1 LVKDSQIKITDAVV
15 MGDVNQTISGNEC
28 PGCFASNVRVM
39 MCQISDCEAKFCE
52 LCHAKSRF
60 SEGHFEPFD
69 SGHGSGPFCAKCLIS
84 TNFQYEVKKEEK
96 KRIARERMERERR
109 LRRILTH
116 LEKTKVEID
125 QDLFDLQCDT
135 SILVENRDKRI
146 PELKKYRTE
155 SMEELPILKQ
165 KIQDIE
171 HEIDSLIQ
179 KKQSFDVTNN
189 VMEIQDTV
197 GTLTRECDSLLKLQR
212 ERSEL
217 NEVIYGA
224 LFAVICGVLLTY
236 AAYNVISPVDDKTY
250 ICPDGTTIVSYN
262 QLMDGTNDC
271 PEGWDEKNSFWGTED
286 GHSAKNRADGD
297 NHVAWIFAILI
308 IIAGVVGGA
317 TFGTPV
323 AEFIEK
329 KYGNIYGKKRS
340 IAFAEKIDN
349 ERKHKRLLSKSD
361 YLLEDKYKKEKQIA
375 KLRSQAET
383 IESNIEKLN
392 SLEIKSHNLN
402 VINKKSRR
410 IKNRK
415 KPVVSRMRNLKEDDS
430 IPYLENEVDKQ
441 IISISERIDQVR
453 SKSNKIVDT
462 FNQLKHLIPNS
473 DSVNPTSSDL
483 EDILNEISKQV
494 WP

>member
-1 LVKDSQIKITDAVV
+1 
-15 MGDVNQTISGNEC
+15 
-28 PGCFASNVRVM
+28 

-271 PEGWDEKNSFWGTED
+271 PEGWDEKDSFWDTED
-286 GHSAKNRADGD
+286 GKSARDDAVFVNGL
-297 NHVAWIFAILI
+297 VWTFAILI

-361 YLLEDKYKKEKQIA
+361 YLLEEKYKKEKQIA

-383 IESNIEKLN
+383 IESNIEKL
-392 SLEIKSHNLN
+392 KSHNLN

>member
-1 LVKDSQIKITDAVV
+1 

-155 SMEELPILKQ
+155 SIEELPILKQ

-361 YLLEDKYKKEKQIA
+361 YLLEEKYKKEKQIA

>member
-1 LVKDSQIKITDAVV
+1 

-125 QDLFDLQCDT
+125 QDLVDLQCDT

-155 SMEELPILKQ
+155 SIEELPILKQ

-197 GTLTRECDSLLKLQR
+197 DTLTSECDSLLKLQR
-212 ERSEL
+212 ERREL

-271 PEGWDEKNSFWGTED
+271 PEGWDEKDSFWDTED
-286 GHSAKNRADGD
+286 GKSARDDAVFVNGL
-297 NHVAWIFAILI
+297 VWTFAILI

-361 YLLEDKYKKEKQIA
+361 YLLEEKYKKEKQIA